1 MRRWPYS
8 ISELAAMAVI
18 GLFTAFGLVT
28 GLVWPALFFGACLA
42 IFVLSPVLR
51 KYTPERPKESVEFD
65 DTMVRRRRV
74 NGTVE
79 SITWDELD
87 AIDIVTTDEGPYVD
101 DVFFLLIGRDP
112 SRGCAISNEA
122 KGFPLLLA
130 RLQSLPGFDNG
141 AVIRAM
147 TTAVN
152 ARFVV
157 WRRSG

>member
-8 ISELAAMAVI
+8 ISELAAMAVS

-51 KYTPERPKESVEFD
+51 KYTPERPKES
-65 DTMVRRRRV
+65 VRRRRV

-141 AVIRAM
+141 VVIRAM

-157 WRRSG
+157 WRRPD